1 MSVQGDPASDL
12 QQSGVL
18 ACVGLLVVQCKGQS
32 QPCWFKA
39 TQRSLC
45 CLCRRAWFAML
56 IQSNSAVPVF
66 EKNTAILQMREAVP
80 VLVPMT
86 VLSFEGPFNS
96 SHGHVGS
103 RQRASDLRLSHAC
116 VERFDVH

>member
-1 MSVQGDPASDL
+1 MSVQGDPAFDL

-45 CLCRRAWFAML
+45 CLCRRAWFAMV
-56 IQSNSAVPVF
+56 IQSNSAVPVL
-66 EKNTAILQMREAVP
+66 EKKLCHPANERGRSRL
-80 VLVPMT
+80 
-86 VLSFEGPFNS
+86 GPNDS
-96 SHGHVGS
+96 TE
-103 RQRASDLRLSHAC
+103 L
-116 VERFDVH
+116 